1 MPKDKSF
8 KKDKFKVVRLT
19 GSEAATLLVMMRQAN
34 HPDAQDETA
43 YEIVEALEGQGKEPK
58 DKASRDVG
66 VLTFDDELAIAL
78 PIKAHE
84 YLPSVFTQLKPPGYM
99 LKSYIGMK
107 KAVANAESVSGRK
120 LIDKKWRYEDGCW
133 FPGEIE
139 FEDGDSEAEE
149 TEDVEETPEAPEGS
163 EEERV
168 EQPVG
173 ATG

>member
-1 MPKDKSF
+1 MAKDKSF
-8 KKDKFKVVRLT
+8 KKDKFKVVRLK
-19 GSEAATLLVMMRQAN
+19 GNEAAVLLVMLRQAN
-34 HPDAQDETA
+34 HPDAQVETA
-43 YEIVEALEGQGKEPK
+43 FEIVEALEGQGKEPE
-58 DKASRDVG
+58 DKASRDAG

-107 KAVANAESVSGRK
+107 KAVENAESVSGKK
-120 LIDKKWRYEDGCW
+120 LIDKNWRYEDGCW

-139 FEDGDSEAEE
+139 FEDSDTETEE
-149 TEDVEETPEAPEGS
+149 TEDVEEDPTPSERS
-163 EEERV
+163 EEESV

-173 ATG
+173 VAG